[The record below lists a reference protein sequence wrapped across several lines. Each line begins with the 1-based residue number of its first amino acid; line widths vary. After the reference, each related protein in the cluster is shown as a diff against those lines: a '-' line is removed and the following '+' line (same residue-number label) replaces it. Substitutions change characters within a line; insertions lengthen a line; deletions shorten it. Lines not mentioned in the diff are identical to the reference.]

1 MKILIASDWYVPVVN
16 GVVVSVLNLKRGL
29 EARGHEVKVLT
40 LSTNRESVKD
50 GEDVYR
56 LGSVSANKI
65 YPGARFSVAPGS
77 GLVEELI
84 RWSPD
89 VIHTQ
94 CEFCTFVAARRIAR
108 VCGVPI
114 VHTYHTIYE
123 DYTHYFHLSRKF
135 GGALARTATG
145 WVSDMV
151 DCIIA
156 PTRKVRDLLLTYSV
170 KAPVY
175 VIPTGIDIERF
186 ARQEA
191 PTERAALRAALGL
204 SQDAKVLI
212 SVCRLAA
219 EKNIEELLRC
229 FEACRD
235 KSLKLVIIGDGP
247 HRGSVEKL
255 ISDLDLEKRVIMTGM
270 VAPKAIP
277 RYYRMG
283 DLFICASTSEAQG
296 LTYIESLAAGVP
308 VLCKRDECLDGLVVN
323 GKNGWQYDTMQE
335 FADYVDEFFSS
346 IDISRAMAKN
356 SIITSRLYSIETFAE
371 SAEAA
376 YLACLDKAAA

>member
-1 MKILIASDWYVPVVN
+1 
-16 GVVVSVLNLKRGL
+16 
-29 EARGHEVKVLT
+29 
-40 LSTNRESVKD
+40 
-50 GEDVYR
+50 
-56 LGSVSANKI
+56 
-65 YPGARFSVAPGS
+65 
-77 GLVEELI
+77 
-84 RWSPD
+84 
-89 VIHTQ
+89 
-94 CEFCTFVAARRIAR
+94 
-108 VCGVPI
+108 
-114 VHTYHTIYE
+114 
-123 DYTHYFHLSRKF
+123 
-135 GGALARTATG
+135 
-145 WVSDMV
+145 MV

-283 DLFICASTSEAQG
+283 DLFVCASTSEAQG
-296 LTYIESLAAGVP
+296 LTYIESLASGLP
-308 VLCKRDECLDGLVVN
+308 ILCKRDECLDGLVVN
-323 GKNGWQYDTMQE
+323 GKNGWQYDTMQV

-346 IDISRAMAKN
+346 SDISRAMAKN

-376 YLACLDKAAA
+376 YLACLDKAVA